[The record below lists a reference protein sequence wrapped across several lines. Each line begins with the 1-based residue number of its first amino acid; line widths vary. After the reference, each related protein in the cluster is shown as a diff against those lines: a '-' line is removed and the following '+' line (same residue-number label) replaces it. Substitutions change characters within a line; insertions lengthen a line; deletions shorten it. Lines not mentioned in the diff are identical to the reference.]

1 MNRLGEEQD
10 ESGIIDF
17 CFIFFRKHHNKLLQF
32 DGEGG
37 WKLDDLQDD
46 GSRLSLSEEKQ
57 HLEAQLAGVPQM
69 QQRLRELCTVLG
81 DSSVQLLNA
90 TT

>member
-1 MNRLGEEQD
+1 MFV
-10 ESGIIDF
+10 S
-17 CFIFFRKHHNKLLQF
+17 IFLSLLIRKHHKKLLQF

-37 WKLDDLQDD
+37 WKLDDLQDS

-57 HLEAQLAGVPQM
+57 RLESQLAGVPQM

-81 DSSVQLLNA
+81 DSSVQLTE
-90 TT
+90 TTTS